1 MAKSAGVV
9 APATVPADPA
19 TVPPAKPAANETTVY
34 VLGKLR
40 IEDEKVSVS
49 AVAGKNMILKLD
61 KPAKLGNALTIGA
74 WLNNSWRT
82 QVDALLVNKR
92 DPTTGKVASQ
102 SKVTKAQVEDHL
114 TALDRYPKEVVNLL
128 AELFTANI
136 WITDLDVRCFEV
148 NGVAENAFKFGIVV
162 DFANDQNPDGL
173 TLFGDVKLEQACL
186 GIVNAPKDY
195 DFTKVPTVVFPKFT
209 LPEPAQLKKADELEK
224 AVAAD
229 DTKLLK
235 NGSDDPAP
243 AKPVSDDQPSPA
255 PAT

>member
-1 MAKSAGVV
+1 MAKSASVV
-9 APATVPADPA
+9 PPATVPA
-19 TVPPAKPAANETTVY
+19 AKAAANETTVY

-74 WLNNSWRT
+74 WLNNSWDT

-92 DPTTGKVASQ
+92 DARGKVASQ
-102 SKVTKAQVEDHL
+102 SKVTKTQVEDHL
-114 TALDRYPKEVVNLL
+114 KTLDRYPTEVVNLL

-136 WITDLDVRCFEV
+136 WITDLDVRRSEV

-162 DFANDQNPDGL
+162 DFANNQNPDGL
-173 TLFGDVKLEQACL
+173 TLFGDIKLEQACL
-186 GIVNAPKDY
+186 GIINAPKDY
-195 DFTKVPTVVFPKFT
+195 DFTKVPTVVFPKFA
-209 LPEPAQLKKADELEK
+209 LPEPAELKKADDLEK
-224 AVAAD
+224 VVAGD
-229 DTKLLK
+229 DTQLLK

-243 AKPVSDDQPSPA
+243 AKPADDQTSPA
-255 PAT
+255 PAA